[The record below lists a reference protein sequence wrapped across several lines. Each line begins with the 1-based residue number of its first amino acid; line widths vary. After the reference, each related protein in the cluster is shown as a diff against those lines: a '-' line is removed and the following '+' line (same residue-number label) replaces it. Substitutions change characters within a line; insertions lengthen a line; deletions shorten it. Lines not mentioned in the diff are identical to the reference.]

1 MPKNKTKAEILIE
14 LEQAHKRI
22 VELES
27 SENEKRLRSMLEI
40 SQVMSASLEMDIV
53 LQKIIENAAG
63 LLQLESGAI
72 YTLVGDEL
80 FLEATTPPLPPSFP
94 DELRHANVA
103 DHPHIQAAI
112 SNGSSV
118 VLADS
123 TSAELSSAEK
133 LVAESR
139 GLRSIVYVPL
149 MISEKAIGVF
159 IVASVNRVRTFSE
172 EEIALYSGFSGQAA
186 QTIENVRL
194 FRSEHEY
201 AAELEAQI
209 AERKQME
216 NNLRESERKYRDLI
230 NGMNDAVWV
239 IDMDMRF
246 LDVNDAAVKALGY
259 SRDELLFMKVSD
271 IDSAIKIEQ
280 IQQLID
286 RLSEEKLQIFETR
299 HKAKDGR
306 EIPIE
311 VSSSLVSYMGRTV
324 IMSIARDVTDR
335 KQAEEE
341 ARLAERRYRALIENA
356 PDGVVLIGMDGKFK
370 YASPAIKKMFGY
382 EQHEASA
389 SDPYSLTH
397 PDDLQE
403 MVNELA
409 ALIEDPSRVSTL
421 QYRFKHKNGEWRWV
435 ESIFSN
441 LLMQPGIEAIII
453 NVRDI
458 HQRKQTE
465 EALARSQALLNEAQR
480 IGRIGYMEWQ
490 NGNLALICSDEVY
503 SILGLP
509 RDMVITQ
516 EIIANM
522 MVPAERDHLK
532 KMDASFIQRRID
544 MDYEYRIRLND
555 GSMHWIHQRGKVTY
569 SEEGIPLRMMA
580 IIQDVTERKQSEEEL
595 RESRLRTEM
604 ALKGAN
610 AAMWDWNVLTGE
622 TIFNERWAEIIGYTL
637 KELEPVNIKTW
648 ADLCHP
654 DDFKVS
660 ENLLNRHFSGETE
673 HYQCEARMKHKNGS
687 WVWVLDSGKVMEWEE
702 AGKPVRMVG
711 THLDI
716 TQQKREELYT
726 QARLRLT
733 NLSYETLDMEMLM
746 RSMLDE
752 AEALTDSQLGFF
764 HFVDDDQNSITLQA
778 WSTNTLSTLCTA
790 EGKGQHYPVEQA
802 GVWADAIRSGK
813 AHIYNDYASLVH
825 RKGLPEGH
833 ASITRLITLPVK
845 RNNLVVA
852 ALGIGNK
859 MLDYTEQDLEV
870 LQRFAETVFD
880 IIMRKRA
887 EEALRKNEE
896 RLRTVADFTYDMEF
910 WMDENKT
917 LQYMSPSCKRIT
929 GYEREQFLQDPS
941 LLESIV
947 HPDDRHAFDQHNMQ
961 EFDLLDSSSL
971 DFRILT
977 AAGEVCWISHTCQ
990 AVTSADG
997 KFRGRRVS
1005 HRDIT
1010 ERRRV
1015 LQELRASEEKYR
1027 GLLESL
1033 DSVIATV
1040 DPIGKFLYMND
1051 KAAEQLG
1058 GETAQFIGKTMYEL
1072 FPEQVANKQ
1081 MYDIQNVIEA
1091 DRAKVLEN
1099 LSFVNGQP
1107 RWYRTFI
1114 QPLHDEAGQVASV
1127 LVNSTDIHA
1136 LKMMQQEL
1144 QELNRTLEDKVTQ
1157 RTAEVQDL
1165 YENAP
1170 TGYHSVNPEGKFVM
1184 VNQTELNWLGYTREE
1199 MLGHTAIDFITE
1211 ATRGVFRENFPLL
1224 IERGWVKDV
1233 EFDFV
1238 RKDGSALPVSLSATA
1253 IYDEDGN
1260 FIMTRSTIFDNTER
1274 KQAENELKRNINF
1287 TGALLNAV
1295 PTPVFYKDKE
1305 GRYLGC
1311 NHSFVEL
1318 MGKTADEIQGKLP
1331 HEVWHTSQ
1339 ADLYRQKDLDLM
1351 EANERQFYESVVT
1364 DKNGVVRPVIFVKDL
1379 FYDEGGNVAGLV
1391 GAFIDIS
1398 ERKQAELAIRE
1409 SESTYRALFE
1419 NSNDG
1424 IFLMSSTGEELRANQ
1439 RALDMVGYTLE
1450 EYLTLGHVNQN
1461 PFALETEQRK
1471 DADDKLAALLRG
1483 ETVPLYERIFTAKDG
1498 HKVPVEVNLSPVRD
1512 ANGTIIMVQS
1522 VVRDIA
1528 ERKAAEAALRN
1539 INKELQRALL
1549 VKDEFLANMSHELRT
1564 PLNGI
1569 LGFSEILLTGEFGSL
1584 NEKQYKYISTIE
1596 SSGKH
1601 LLGLINDLLDLAK
1614 IEADKLDITLENV
1627 VISELCQASLMFVK
1641 QIALNK
1647 NIQLSFEQDMTYP
1660 YVVGDQR
1667 RLKQILVNLLSN
1679 AVKFTPEHGKVTLR
1693 VTADSAKDCLGF
1705 AVEDT
1710 GIGVSQ
1716 ADLLRLFKPFTQV
1729 DSSLARQHEGTG
1741 LGLALV
1747 QKLAEL
1753 HGGGVSV
1760 QSEVGRGSTFTV
1772 CIPGRSMIG
1781 SEERIKHQLT
1791 PEHSIVT
1798 RQGVATGGKILLAED
1813 MESNIVILGDYLEH
1827 QGYELIYARNG
1838 EEALE
1843 KAKETLPDLILM
1855 DIQMPVMDGL
1865 AATRRLRTDPRFAT
1879 VPIIALT
1886 ALAMIGD
1893 RERCLEAGAT
1903 EYVSKPTNLKK
1914 LKEMIAS
1921 LLKAKA

>member
-22 VELES
+22 AELES

-246 LDVNDAAVKALGY
+246 LDVNDAAVTALGY

-752 AEALTDSQLGFF
+752 AESLTDSQLGFF

-859 MLDYTEQDLEV
+859 MLDYTEQDLEI

-1224 IERGWVKDV
+1224 IQRGWVKDV
-1233 EFDFV
+1233 EFEFV
-1238 RKDGSALPVSLSATA
+1238 RKDGSALPVSLNATS
-1253 IYDEDGN
+1253 IYDEAGN
-1260 FIMTRSTIFDNTER
+1260 FIMTRSTVFDNTER
-1274 KQAENELKRNINF
+1274 KVAENTL
-1287 TGALLNAV
+1287 
-1295 PTPVFYKDKE
+1295 
-1305 GRYLGC
+1305 
-1311 NHSFVEL
+1311 
-1318 MGKTADEIQGKLP
+1318 
-1331 HEVWHTSQ
+1331 
-1339 ADLYRQKDLDLM
+1339 
-1351 EANERQFYESVVT
+1351 
-1364 DKNGVVRPVIFVKDL
+1364 
-1379 FYDEGGNVAGLV
+1379 
-1391 GAFIDIS
+1391 
-1398 ERKQAELAIRE
+1398 RE
-1409 SESTYRALFE
+1409 SEATYRALFE

-1716 ADLLRLFKPFTQV
+1716 TDLLRLFKPFTQV

-1781 SEERIKHQLT
+1781 AEERIKHQLT

-1798 RQGVATGGKILLAED
+1798 KQGVATGGKILLAED

-1886 ALAMIGD
+1886 ALAMTGD

-1914 LKEMIAS
+1914 LKDMIAS